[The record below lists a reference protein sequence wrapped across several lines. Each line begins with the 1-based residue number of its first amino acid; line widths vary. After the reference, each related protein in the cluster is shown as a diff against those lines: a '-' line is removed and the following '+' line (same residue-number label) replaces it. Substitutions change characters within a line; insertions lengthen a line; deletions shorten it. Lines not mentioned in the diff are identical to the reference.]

1 MVRHIIEGYWKDVH
15 LKHGY
20 ELIYSPHIA
29 KVPPPPA
36 RPCTRKHLCSVCY
49 ITDLRHESWCT

>member
-1 MVRHIIEGYWKDVH
+1 MVRHIIESYWKDVH

-29 KVPPPPA
+29 KVPYVLNTSSALPSL
-36 RPCTRKHLCSVCY
+36 CTSVPTC
-49 ITDLRHESWCT
+49 

>member
-1 MVRHIIEGYWKDVH
+1 MLQGSMVRHIIESYWKDVH

-29 KVPPPPA
+29 KVPYILCPGRILSPA
-36 RPCTRKHLCSVCY
+36 VTVHCCA
-49 ITDLRHESWCT
+49 DLLS